1 MKISSANVV
10 LLTLSVVE
18 DFIRRIVL
26 FTESN
31 FGSAEILEL
40 LIVSTPLANIVLVL
54 SSQFAARSFILVM
67 L

>member
-10 LLTLSVVE
+10 LLTLSAVE
-18 DFIRRIVL
+18 DFIRRIVR